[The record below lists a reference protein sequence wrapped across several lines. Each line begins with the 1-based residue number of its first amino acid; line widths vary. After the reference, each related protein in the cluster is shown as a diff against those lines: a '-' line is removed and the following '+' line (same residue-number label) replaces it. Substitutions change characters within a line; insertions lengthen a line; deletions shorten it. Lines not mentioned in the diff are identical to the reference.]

1 MEQHKSPEVHQ
12 INYLSSEMES
22 LYHQASLK
30 LGMSDSVSI
39 VLYTIYDAGE
49 DCLLRDIYQKSGI
62 SKQTVN
68 SAIRALEA
76 DGVLYLEQHT
86 GRSKK
91 VFLTGKGRDYVE
103 RTAAKLYEAEAQAFG
118 SWPQEEI
125 AAYIRLM
132 GKYVDCLR
140 QQVEKL

>member
-1 MEQHKSPEVHQ
+1 MEQHRCPEVHQ

-76 DGVLYLEQHT
+76 DGILYLERHT

-91 VFLTGKGRDYVE
+91 VILTGKGRDYAD
-103 RTAAKLYEAEAQAFG
+103 RTVARLYKAEAQAFA

-132 GKYVDCLR
+132 GKFVDCLR
-140 QQVEKL
+140 RQVEDL